1 MGISL
6 RWTRGPVWTTLAGMT
21 DASPRPPSRPAHPRA
36 ARVVVQVPTT
46 SWGRA
51 KDYLTTRVDPLTS
64 VFLVIPLYL
73 VYQLGVLLQMRC
85 DANGCTWVRNG
96 VDFVT
101 GNVLEATHGSR
112 LAVAGIAL
120 GVGAGLTG
128 GVLWSRRRAK
138 LHPKLFIPVLLESA
152 IYAALVGPALVA
164 TQHALGLGAPGS
176 SSFLSDI
183 VASFGAGLHEE
194 LIFRVVLFAG
204 GAFLLKKV
212 GVKTWQAVVVA
223 ALASSLIFSAVH
235 HLGALGEPFTLRAFV
250 FRTLAGL
257 LFATIY
263 STRGFAIAAWTH
275 ALYDVSVF
283 ATQRLIGQ

>member
-1 MGISL
+1 M
-6 RWTRGPVWTTLAGMT
+6 PT
-21 DASPRPPSRPAHPRA
+21 DASPRPPVRPARA
-36 ARVVVQVPTT
+36 RPAPVVVTVPGS

-51 KDYLTTRVDPLTS
+51 KHYFTHRVDPLTS

-85 DANGCTWVRNG
+85 DASGCTWVRNG

-112 LAVAGIAL
+112 LAVAGLAL
-120 GVGAGLTG
+120 FVGAGLAA

-152 IYAALVGPALVA
+152 IYAALAGPTLVA
-164 TQHALGLGAPGS
+164 TQHAMGLGAPGS
-176 SSFLSDI
+176 SSFLSDV

-204 GAFLLKKV
+204 GAFALKKV
-212 GVKTWQAVVVA
+212 GVKAWQAVLVA
-223 ALASSLIFSAVH
+223 ALASSLVFSAVH
-235 HLGALGEPFTLRAFV
+235 HLGALGEPFTVRAFV

-283 ATQRLIGQ
+283 GTERLLGH